1 MDIKVLGSG
10 CKKCQALEAN
20 AKEAVE
26 SLGVDATISKV
37 TDYNDIL
44 SYGVMTT
51 PALVVDGKVV
61 LSGQVPKA
69 KQIEKLLK

>member
-51 PALVVDGKVV
+51 PALVVDGKIV